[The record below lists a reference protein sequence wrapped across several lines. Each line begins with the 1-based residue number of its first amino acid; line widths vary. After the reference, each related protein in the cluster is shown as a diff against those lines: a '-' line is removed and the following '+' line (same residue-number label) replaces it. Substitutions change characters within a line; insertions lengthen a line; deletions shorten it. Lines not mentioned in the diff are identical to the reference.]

1 MISKE
6 RLMFA
11 RLAESHG
18 HLALQTLALTAVLGS
33 ILEQDPP
40 QRERVTQWCQALA
53 GISGIPLA
61 KLQHRANSLFQRP
74 LERRPQQADAAP
86 SQTSGA

>member
-6 RLMFA
+6 RLMIA
-11 RLAESHG
+11 RLAESHD
-18 HLALQTLALTAVLGS
+18 HVALQTLALTAVLGS

-53 GISGIPLA
+53 EISGVPLT
-61 KLQHRANSLFQRP
+61 KLQHRANGLF
-74 LERRPQQADAAP
+74 RRPRARRLQEAATAP
-86 SQTSGA
+86 LSGRA